1 MKITA
6 RRRVIVT
13 IAAASVLAVTLGAC
27 SGGNAGKSSGA
38 AKSITLMTT
47 WNDPVSKKVSAT
59 LFAGF
64 TKATGIKVVSDAQ
77 SGNGATYQPAVRTA
91 MSSSKPPTGATD
103 IAGPEVF
110 AMAKGGVLK
119 DLTSFYNK
127 TIKPR
132 ALGSAATQGM
142 VLGGKIYGI
151 SAGTSIGNLLFYN
164 PTYLAKYGVDATKL
178 KTFAEWKAAL
188 AKIKAAG
195 GEGVVI
201 GAKDQWPGGHYL
213 NDLVQRE
220 IGSAATTTLYNRSTV
235 GGEPDSPKW
244 TDPAV
249 VKALK
254 DYISLKPLFQDGFL
268 GEDNSTAG
276 AEFLAGKA
284 GFYEQGSWFLSTI
297 ESTPPAFKT
306 GVMLFPAVSG
316 GAGNGKEITL
326 DQSALIISK
335 SSDTKAAEAFMEYF
349 TRPTVAAKL
358 QAGFATA
365 MPYKTTKG
373 IASVPS
379 LVKDNF
385 NSINGFVTKAGP
397 NGSALFNDQAIATAI
412 YSKYIWQG
420 SVGLMSGA
428 VTPEQL
434 AGQLETATEAAQKA
448 NK

>member
-1 MKITA
+1 MKLTA
-6 RRRVIVT
+6 RKRAIVT
-13 IAAASVLAVTLGAC
+13 IAAVSVLAAGLTAC
-27 SGGNAGKSSGA
+27 SSGSGGSSTGA

-59 LFAGF
+59 LFEGF

-142 VLGGKIYGI
+142 VLNGKIYGI
-151 SAGTSIGNLLFYN
+151 SAGTSIGNLLFFN
-164 PTYLAKYGVDATKL
+164 PTYLAKYGVDASKT
-178 KTFAEWKAAL
+178 KTFAQWKTAL
-188 AKIKAAG
+188 AKIKDAG

-220 IGSAATTTLYNRSTV
+220 IGSAATTTLYNRSTIA
-235 GGEPDSPKW
+235 GQPSSPKW
-244 TDPAV
+244 TDTAV
-249 VKALK
+249 EKALK
-254 DYISLKPLFQDGFL
+254 DYITLKPLFQDGFL

-297 ESTPPAFKT
+297 ESTPPAFST

-316 GAGNGKEITL
+316 GAGNGQEITL

-335 SSDTKAAEAFMEYF
+335 SSDTEAAEAFLEYF
-349 TRPTVAAKL
+349 TRPAVAAKL

-373 IASVPS
+373 IASVPA

-385 NSINGFVTKAGP
+385 NTINGFVTKAGP
-397 NGSALFNDQAIATAI
+397 DGSALFNDQAIATEI

-428 VTPEQL
+428 VSPDVL
-434 AGQLETATEAAQKA
+434 AGQLETATAAAQKA
-448 NK
+448 DK